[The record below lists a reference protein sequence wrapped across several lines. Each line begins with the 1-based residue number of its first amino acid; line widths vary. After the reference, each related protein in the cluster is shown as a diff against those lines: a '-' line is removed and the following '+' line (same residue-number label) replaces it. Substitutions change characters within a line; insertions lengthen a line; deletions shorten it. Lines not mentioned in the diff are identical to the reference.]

1 MSKLRQQHM
10 PVMWHD
16 LTHEDSDTPAVDSPL
31 TEKAS
36 LIGRIGLLLLAS
48 GAGAYRVRAAM
59 NKISR
64 ALKVTCNAD
73 IGIKSISYTC
83 IQGNESCTNALSNR
97 TTGVNTSKLNYLE
110 MFCDGFTER
119 AGRYSIDSFHNML
132 DTIDKS
138 GGNYAVWQLCLAS
151 GAACGAFAFLLGAGW
166 IEILCTFAAA
176 AAGFLVRKL
185 LLNHSYTLFANV
197 SAAVLTSCFTYIVLI
212 KAVSAALHVPADY
225 RAGYIC
231 SILFIVPG
239 FPLITGGI
247 DIAKLDLK
255 SGIERIVYSLMVVC
269 VAALTCAFTA
279 SLLNYSPV
287 DFPVYELDMPVKMA
301 LRLVMSFVGVFG
313 FSMLFNST
321 PKMALTAGL
330 MGMIANFLRLLL
342 TDFGLKVGIAAFVGA
357 FLSGIM
363 ASAIKGIVG
372 IYPRITLTVPSIVIM
387 VPGMFLYKGIHF
399 LSSGDFDQG
408 GVWLWKAIMI
418 IASLPLGLVFAR
430 IITDK
435 NFAKSS

>member
-1 MSKLRQQHM
+1 MSKFRLQHM

-16 LTHEDSDTPAVDSPL
+16 LSHDDSDILAIDSSL
-31 TEKAS
+31 DEKAS
-36 LIGRIGLLLLAS
+36 LIGRIGLMFLAS

-64 ALKVTCNAD
+64 ALMVTCNAD

-83 IQGNESCTNALSNR
+83 IQGKESCTNALSNR
-97 TTGVNTSKLNYLE
+97 TTGVNTTKLNYLE
-110 MFCDGFTER
+110 MFCDGFTQR
-119 AGRYSIDSFHNML
+119 ADRYSIDSFHNML
-132 DTIDKS
+132 DTIDHS
-138 GGNYAVWQLCLAS
+138 GSNYAMWQLCLAS
-151 GAACGAFAFLLGAGW
+151 GAACAAFAFLLGAGW
-166 IEILCTFAAA
+166 IEMLCTFAAA
-176 AAGFLVRKL
+176 AIGFLIRKI

-197 SAAVLTSCFTYIVLI
+197 SAAVLVSCFTYIVLI
-212 KAVSAALHVPADY
+212 KFVSSWLCVPADY

-255 SGIERIVYSLMVVC
+255 SGIERIVYAVMVVS

-279 SLLNYSPV
+279 SILNYSPV
-287 DFPVYELDMPVKMA
+287 DFSSYEMDVPVKLG
-301 LRLVMSFVGVFG
+301 LRLIMSFIGVFG

-330 MGMIANFLRLLL
+330 MGMVANCVRLLL
-342 TDFGLKVGIAAFVGA
+342 TDYGLKLGLAAFIGA
-357 FLSGIM
+357 FLSGIL
-363 ASAIKGIVG
+363 ASFIKRLVG

-399 LSSGDFDQG
+399 LSIGEFEQG

-430 IITDK
+430 IFTDK

>member
-1 MSKLRQQHM
+1 MSKFRQQHM

-16 LTHEDSDTPAVDSPL
+16 LSHDNSDTPAIDSPL
-31 TEKAS
+31 KEKAS
-36 LIGRIGLLLLAS
+36 LIGRIGLMFLAS

-59 NKISR
+59 NKLSR
-64 ALKVTCNAD
+64 ALNVTCNAD

-97 TTGVNTSKLNYLE
+97 TTGVNTTKLNYLE
-110 MFCDGFTER
+110 MFCDGFAER
-119 AGRYSIDSFHNML
+119 VGRYSIDSFHNML

-138 GGNYAVWQLCLAS
+138 GSNYAIWQLCLAS

-166 IEILCTFAAA
+166 IEMLCTFIAAA
-176 AAGFLVRKL
+176 VGFLIRKI
-185 LLNHSYTLFANV
+185 LLNRSYTLFANV
-197 SAAVLTSCFTYIVLI
+197 SAAVLTSCFAYIMLI
-212 KAVSAALHVPADY
+212 KGISAALNVPADY

-255 SGIERIVYSLMVVC
+255 SGIERIVYAFMVVC

-279 SLLNYSPV
+279 SVLQYSPV
-287 DFPVYELDMPVKMA
+287 DFPAYELDMPVKYA
-301 LRLVMSFVGVFG
+301 LRLIMSFIGVFG
-313 FSMLFNST
+313 FSMIFNSS
-321 PKMALTAGL
+321 PKMAMTAGL
-330 MGMIANFLRLLL
+330 IGMVANFVRLFL
-342 TDFGLKVGIAAFVGA
+342 TDHGVKVGVAAFVGA
-357 FLSGIM
+357 LLAGII
-363 ASAIKGIVG
+363 ASLIKRLVG

-387 VPGMFLYKGIHF
+387 VPGMFLYKAIHF
-399 LSSGDFDQG
+399 LSTGDFEQG
-408 GVWLWKAIMI
+408 GAWLWKAIMI

-430 IITDK
+430 IFTDK

>member
-1 MSKLRQQHM
+1 MSKFRQQHM

-16 LTHEDSDTPAVDSPL
+16 LSHDECDTPAVNSHL
-31 TEKAS
+31 KEKAS

-64 ALKVTCNAD
+64 ALNVTCNAD

-83 IQGNESCTNALSNR
+83 IEGNESCTNSLSNR
-97 TTGVNTSKLNYLE
+97 TTGVNTTKLNYLE
-110 MFCDGFTER
+110 MFCDGFAER
-119 AGRYSIDSFHNML
+119 VGRYSIDSFHNML

-138 GGNYAVWQLCLAS
+138 GSNYAVWQLCLAS

-166 IEILCTFAAA
+166 IEILCTFVAA
-176 AAGFLVRKL
+176 AAGFLIRKIL
-185 LLNHSYTLFANV
+185 LIHSYTLFANV
-197 SAAVLTSCFTYIVLI
+197 SAAVLTSCFSYIVLI
-212 KAVSAALHVPADY
+212 KAVSYALNVPADY

-255 SGIERIVYSLMVVC
+255 SGIERIIYALMVVC

-279 SLLNYSPV
+279 SVLNYSPV
-287 DFPVYELDMPVKMA
+287 DFPPLEIDPALKLA
-301 LRLVMSFVGVFG
+301 LRLIMSFVGVFG
-313 FSMLFNST
+313 FSMIFNST
-321 PKMALTAGL
+321 PKMAMTAGL
-330 MGMIANFLRLLL
+330 IGMICNFTRLLL
-342 TDFGLKVGIAAFVGA
+342 TDHGLKGGVAAFVGA
-357 FLSGIM
+357 FMAGIL
-363 ASAIKGIVG
+363 ASSIKRFVG

-399 LSSGDFDQG
+399 LSAGEFDQG
-408 GVWLWKAIMI
+408 AQWLWKAIII

-435 NFAKSS
+435 NFAKST

>member
-1 MSKLRQQHM
+1 MSKFRQQHM
-10 PVMWHD
+10 TVMWHD
-16 LTHEDSDTPAVDSPL
+16 LTHDDSDTPAVESPIK
-31 TEKAS
+31 EKAS
-36 LIGRIGLLLLAS
+36 LIGRVGLMFLAS

-64 ALKVTCNAD
+64 ALGVTCNAD

-83 IQGNESCTNALSNR
+83 IQGNDSCTNSLSNR
-97 TTGVNTSKLNYLE
+97 TTGVNTTKLNYLE
-110 MFCDGFTER
+110 MFCDGFAER
-119 AGRYSIDSFHNML
+119 VERYSLDDFHNML

-138 GGNYAVWQLCLAS
+138 GSNYAVWQLCLAS

-166 IEILCTFAAA
+166 IEILCTFVAA
-176 AAGFLVRKL
+176 AAGFLIRKTL
-185 LLNHSYTLFANV
+185 LSHSYTLFANV

-212 KAVSAALHVPADY
+212 KVVSYALNVPADY

-255 SGIERIVYSLMVVC
+255 SGIERIVYAIMVVS

-279 SLLNYSPV
+279 SVLNYSPV
-287 DFPVYELDMPVKMA
+287 DFPPLELNLPVKFA
-301 LRLVMSFVGVFG
+301 LRLVMSFIGVFG
-313 FSMLFNST
+313 FSMIFNST
-321 PKMALTAGL
+321 PKMAMTAGL
-330 MGMIANFLRLLL
+330 IGMICNFSRLILI
-342 TDFGLKVGIAAFVGA
+342 DHGIKGGVAAFVGA
-357 FLSGIM
+357 FLAGIL
-363 ASAIKGIVG
+363 ASSIKRFAG

-399 LSSGDFDQG
+399 LSIGDFEQG
-408 GVWLWKAIMI
+408 GQWLWKAIMI

-430 IITDK
+430 IFTDK
-435 NFAKSS
+435 NFAKST

>member
-1 MSKLRQQHM
+1 MSKFRQQHM

-16 LTHEDSDTPAVDSPL
+16 LSHDNSDTPAIDSPL
-31 TEKAS
+31 KEKAS
-36 LIGRIGLLLLAS
+36 LIGRIGLMFLAS

-59 NKISR
+59 NKLSR
-64 ALKVTCNAD
+64 ALNVTCNAD

-97 TTGVNTSKLNYLE
+97 TTGVNTTKLNYLE
-110 MFCDGFTER
+110 MFCDGFAER
-119 AGRYSIDSFHNML
+119 VGRYSIDSFHNML

-138 GGNYAVWQLCLAS
+138 GSNYAIWQLCLAS

-166 IEILCTFAAA
+166 IEMLCTFIAAA
-176 AAGFLVRKL
+176 VGFLIRKI
-185 LLNHSYTLFANV
+185 LLNRSYTLFANV
-197 SAAVLTSCFTYIVLI
+197 SAAVLTSCFAYIMLI
-212 KAVSAALHVPADY
+212 KGISAALNVPAYY

-255 SGIERIVYSLMVVC
+255 SGIERIVYAFMVVC

-279 SLLNYSPV
+279 SVLQYSPV
-287 DFPVYELDMPVKMA
+287 DFPAYELDMPVKYA
-301 LRLVMSFVGVFG
+301 LRLIMSFIGVFG

-321 PKMALTAGL
+321 PKMAMTAGL
-330 MGMIANFLRLLL
+330 IGMVANFVRLFL
-342 TDFGLKVGIAAFVGA
+342 TDRGVKVGVAAFVGA
-357 FLSGIM
+357 LLAGII
-363 ASAIKGIVG
+363 ASSIKRLVG

-387 VPGMFLYKGIHF
+387 VPGMFLYKAIHF
-399 LSSGDFDQG
+399 LSTGDFEQG
-408 GVWLWKAIMI
+408 GAWLWKAILI
-418 IASLPLGLVFAR
+418 IESLTLGLVFAR
-430 IITDK
+430 IFTDK

>member
-1 MSKLRQQHM
+1 MSKFRQQHM

-16 LTHEDSDTPAVDSPL
+16 LSHDDSDKTAIDSPL
-31 TEKAS
+31 KEKAS
-36 LIGRIGLLLLAS
+36 LIGRIGLMLLAS

-59 NKISR
+59 NKLSR

-97 TTGVNTSKLNYLE
+97 TTGVNTTKLNYLE
-110 MFCDGFTER
+110 MFCDGFAER
-119 AGRYSIDSFHNML
+119 VGRYSIDSFHNML

-138 GGNYAVWQLCLAS
+138 GSNYAIWQLCLAS

-166 IEILCTFAAA
+166 IEMLCTFIAA
-176 AAGFLVRKL
+176 AAGFLIRKL
-185 LLNHSYTLFANV
+185 LLNRSYTLFANV
-197 SAAVLTSCFTYIVLI
+197 SAAVLTSCFAYIMLI
-212 KAVSAALHVPADY
+212 KGISAALNVPADY

-255 SGIERIVYSLMVVC
+255 SGIERIVYAFMVVC

-279 SLLNYSPV
+279 SVLQYSPV
-287 DFPVYELDMPVKMA
+287 DFPTYELDMPVKYA
-301 LRLVMSFVGVFG
+301 LRLVMSFIGVYG
-313 FSMLFNST
+313 FSMLFNSA
-321 PKMALTAGL
+321 PKMAMTAGL
-330 MGMIANFLRLLL
+330 IGMFANFVRLIL
-342 TDFGLKVGIAAFVGA
+342 TDHGVKLGVAAFVGSLIA
-357 FLSGIM
+357 GII
-363 ASAIKGIVG
+363 ASCIKRFVG

-399 LSSGDFDQG
+399 LSTGDFEQG
-408 GVWLWKAIMI
+408 GAWLWKAIMI

-430 IITDK
+430 IFTDK
-435 NFAKSS
+435 NFAKST

>member
-1 MSKLRQQHM
+1 MSKFRQQHM

-16 LTHEDSDTPAVDSPL
+16 LSHDNSDTPAIDSPL
-31 TEKAS
+31 KEKAS
-36 LIGRIGLLLLAS
+36 LIGRIGLMFLAS

-59 NKISR
+59 NKLSR
-64 ALKVTCNAD
+64 ALNVTCNAD

-97 TTGVNTSKLNYLE
+97 TTGVNTTKLNYLE
-110 MFCDGFTER
+110 MFCDGFAER
-119 AGRYSIDSFHNML
+119 VGRYSIDSFHNML

-138 GGNYAVWQLCLAS
+138 GSNYAIWQLCLAS

-166 IEILCTFAAA
+166 IEMLCTFIAAA
-176 AAGFLVRKL
+176 VGFLIRKL
-185 LLNHSYTLFANV
+185 LLNRSYTLFANV
-197 SAAVLTSCFTYIVLI
+197 SAAVLTSCFAYIMLI
-212 KAVSAALHVPADY
+212 KGISAALNVPADY

-255 SGIERIVYSLMVVC
+255 SGIERIVYAFMVVC

-279 SLLNYSPV
+279 SVLQYSPV
-287 DFPVYELDMPVKMA
+287 DFPAYELDMPVKYA
-301 LRLVMSFVGVFG
+301 LRLVMSFIGVFG
-313 FSMLFNST
+313 FSMIFNST
-321 PKMALTAGL
+321 PKMAMTAGL
-330 MGMIANFLRLLL
+330 IGMVANFVRLFL
-342 TDFGLKVGIAAFVGA
+342 TDHGVKVGVAAFVGA
-357 FLSGIM
+357 LLAGII
-363 ASAIKGIVG
+363 ASLIKRLVG

-399 LSSGDFDQG
+399 LSSGDFEQG
-408 GVWLWKAIMI
+408 GAWLWKAIMI

-430 IITDK
+430 IFTDK

>member
-10 PVMWHD
+10 TVMWHD
-16 LTHEDSDTPAVDSPL
+16 LTHDDSDTPAVDSPIK
-31 TEKAS
+31 EKAS
-36 LIGRIGLLLLAS
+36 LIGRVGLMFLAS

-64 ALKVTCNAD
+64 ALGVTCNAD

-83 IQGNESCTNALSNR
+83 IQGNESCTNSLSNR
-97 TTGVNTSKLNYLE
+97 TTGVNTTKLNYLE
-110 MFCDGFTER
+110 MFCDGFAER
-119 AGRYSIDSFHNML
+119 VERYSIDNFHNML

-138 GGNYAVWQLCLAS
+138 GSNYAVWQLCLAS

-166 IEILCTFAAA
+166 IEILCTFVAA
-176 AAGFLVRKL
+176 AAGFLVRKTL
-185 LLNHSYTLFANV
+185 LSHSYTLFANV

-212 KAVSAALHVPADY
+212 KVVSYVLNVPADY

-255 SGIERIVYSLMVVC
+255 SGMERIVYAIMVVS

-279 SLLNYSPV
+279 SVLNYSPV
-287 DFPVYELDMPVKMA
+287 DFPPLELNLPVKFA
-301 LRLVMSFVGVFG
+301 LRLVMSFIGVFG
-313 FSMLFNST
+313 FSMIFNST
-321 PKMALTAGL
+321 PKMAMTAGL
-330 MGMIANFLRLLL
+330 IGMICNFSRLILI
-342 TDFGLKVGIAAFVGA
+342 DHGIKGGVAAFVGA
-357 FLSGIM
+357 FLAGIL
-363 ASAIKGIVG
+363 ASSIKRFVG

-399 LSSGDFDQG
+399 LSIGDFEQG
-408 GVWLWKAIMI
+408 GQWLWKAIMI

-430 IITDK
+430 IFTDK
-435 NFAKSS
+435 NFAKST

>member
-1 MSKLRQQHM
+1 MSKFRQQHM

-16 LTHEDSDTPAVDSPL
+16 LAHDDSDTPALNSPL
-31 TEKAS
+31 KEKAS
-36 LIGRIGLLLLAS
+36 LIGRIGLMFLAS

-64 ALKVTCNAD
+64 ALNVTCNAD

-83 IQGNESCTNALSNR
+83 IEGNDSCTNALSNR
-97 TTGVNTSKLNYLE
+97 TTGVNTTKLNYLE
-110 MFCDGFTER
+110 MFCDGFAERTE
-119 AGRYSIDSFHNML
+119 RYSIDSFHNML

-138 GGNYAVWQLCLAS
+138 GSNYAVWQLCLAS

-166 IEILCTFAAA
+166 IEMLCTFIAA
-176 AAGFLVRKL
+176 AAGFLIRKI
-185 LLNHSYTLFANV
+185 LLNLSYTLFANV
-197 SAAVLTSCFTYIVLI
+197 SAAVLTSCFTYITLMKI
-212 KAVSAALHVPADY
+212 ISMALHVPADY

-247 DIAKLDLK
+247 DIAKMDRK
-255 SGIERIVYSLMVVC
+255 SGIERIVYAFMVIC

-279 SLLNYSPV
+279 SVLLYSPV
-287 DFPVYELDMPVKMA
+287 DFPPYELELPVKYA
-301 LRLVMSFVGVFG
+301 LRLVMSFIGVFG
-313 FSMLFNST
+313 FSMIFNST
-321 PKMALTAGL
+321 PKMAMTAGFL
-330 MGMIANFLRLLL
+330 GMIANFVRLLL
-342 TDFGLKVGIAAFVGA
+342 TDHGVKVGVAAFVGA
-357 FLSGIM
+357 LLAGIM
-363 ASAIKGIVG
+363 ASSIKKLVG

-387 VPGMFLYKGIHF
+387 VPGMFMYKGIHF
-399 LSSGDFDQG
+399 LSIGDFEQG
-408 GVWLWKAIMI
+408 GEWLWKAIMI

-430 IITDK
+430 ILTDR

>member
-1 MSKLRQQHM
+1 MSKFRQQHM

-16 LTHEDSDTPAVDSPL
+16 LSHDDCDTLAIDSPL
-31 TEKAS
+31 KEKAS
-36 LIGRIGLLLLAS
+36 LIGRIGLLFLAS

-64 ALKVTCNAD
+64 ALNVTCNAD

-83 IQGNESCTNALSNR
+83 IQGNDSCTNSLSNKS
-97 TTGVNTSKLNYLE
+97 TGVNTTKLNYLE
-110 MFCDGFTER
+110 MFCDGFAER
-119 AGRYSIDSFHNML
+119 VNRYSIDSFHNML

-138 GGNYAVWQLCLAS
+138 GSNYGVWQLCLAS

-166 IEILCTFAAA
+166 IEILCTFVAA
-176 AAGFLVRKL
+176 AAGFLIRKL
-185 LLNHSYTLFANV
+185 LLMRSYTLFANV
-197 SAAVLTSCFTYIVLI
+197 SSAVLASCFTYIMLI
-212 KAVSAALHVPADY
+212 KGVSYALNVPADY

-255 SGIERIVYSLMVVC
+255 SGIERIVYAFLVVC

-279 SLLNYSPV
+279 SVLNYSPV
-287 DFPVYELDMPVKMA
+287 DFPPIEMNLALKLG
-301 LRLVMSFVGVFG
+301 LRLIMSFIGVFG
-313 FSMLFNST
+313 FSMIFNST
-321 PKMALTAGL
+321 PKMAMTAGL
-330 MGMIANFLRLLL
+330 IGMVCNFTRLLL
-342 TDFGLKVGIAAFVGA
+342 IDHGIKGGVAAFVGA
-357 FLSGIM
+357 FLAGIL
-363 ASAIKGIVG
+363 ASCIKRLVG

-399 LSSGDFDQG
+399 LSIGDFDQG
-408 GVWLWKAIMI
+408 GEWLWKAIMI

-430 IITDK
+430 ICTDK
-435 NFAKSS
+435 NFAKST

>member
-1 MSKLRQQHM
+1 MSKLRAQHM

-16 LTHEDSDTPAVDSPL
+16 ISHDDSDIPAINSPL
-31 TEKAS
+31 DEKAS
-36 LIGRIGLLLLAS
+36 LIGRIGLLFLAS

-64 ALKVTCNAD
+64 ALGVTCNAD
-73 IGIKSISYTC
+73 IGIKSVSYTC
-83 IQGNESCTNALSNR
+83 IQGKETCTNALSNR
-97 TTGVNTSKLNYLE
+97 TTGVNTAKLNYLE

-119 AGRYSIDSFHNML
+119 VERYSIDSFHNML
-132 DTIDKS
+132 DTIDHS
-138 GGNYAVWQLCLAS
+138 GSNYAVWQLCLAS
-151 GAACGAFAFLLGAGW
+151 GSACAAFAFLLGAGW
-166 IEILCTFAAA
+166 IEMLCTFVAAA
-176 AAGFLVRKL
+176 FGFLIRKI

-197 SAAVLTSCFTYIVLI
+197 SAAVLVSCFTYIVLI
-212 KAVSAALHVPADY
+212 KFVSSWLSVPADY

-255 SGIERIVYSLMVVC
+255 SGIERIVYAIMVVS

-279 SLLNYSPV
+279 SVLNYSPV
-287 DFPVYELDMPVKMA
+287 DFSAYEMDGPVKLI
-301 LRLVMSFVGVFG
+301 LRLVMSFIGVFG

-330 MGMIANFLRLLL
+330 MGMVANCVRLIL
-342 TDFGLKVGIAAFVGA
+342 TDYGLKLGLAAFIGA
-357 FLSGIM
+357 FLSGIL
-363 ASAIKGIVG
+363 ASTVKRFVG

-399 LSSGDFDQG
+399 LSIGDFEQG
-408 GVWLWKAIMI
+408 GIWLWKAIMI

-430 IITDK
+430 IFTDK

>member
-10 PVMWHD
+10 TVMWHD
-16 LTHEDSDTPAVDSPL
+16 LTHDDSDTPAVDSPIK
-31 TEKAS
+31 EKAS
-36 LIGRIGLLLLAS
+36 LIGRVGLMFLAS

-64 ALKVTCNAD
+64 ALGVTCNAD

-83 IQGNESCTNALSNR
+83 IQGNDSCTNSLSNR
-97 TTGVNTSKLNYLE
+97 TTGVNTTKLNYLE
-110 MFCDGFTER
+110 MFCDGFAER
-119 AGRYSIDSFHNML
+119 VERYSLDNFHNML

-138 GGNYAVWQLCLAS
+138 GSNYAVWQLCLAS

-166 IEILCTFAAA
+166 IEILCTFVAA
-176 AAGFLVRKL
+176 AAGFLIRKTL
-185 LLNHSYTLFANV
+185 LSHSYTLFANV

-212 KAVSAALHVPADY
+212 KVVSYALNVPADY

-255 SGIERIVYSLMVVC
+255 SGIERIVYAIMVVS

-279 SLLNYSPV
+279 SVLNYSPV
-287 DFPVYELDMPVKMA
+287 DFPPLELNLPVKFA
-301 LRLVMSFVGVFG
+301 LRLVMSFIGVFG
-313 FSMLFNST
+313 FSMIFNST
-321 PKMALTAGL
+321 PKMAMTAGL
-330 MGMIANFLRLLL
+330 IGMICNFSRLILI
-342 TDFGLKVGIAAFVGA
+342 DHGIKGGVAAFVGA
-357 FLSGIM
+357 FLAGIL
-363 ASAIKGIVG
+363 ASSIKRFVG

-399 LSSGDFDQG
+399 LSIGDFEQG
-408 GVWLWKAIMI
+408 GQWLWKAIMI

-430 IITDK
+430 IFTDK
-435 NFAKSS
+435 NFAKST

>member
-1 MSKLRQQHM
+1 MSKFRQQHM
-10 PVMWHD
+10 PIMWHD
-16 LTHEDSDTPAVDSPL
+16 LSQDDCDTLAVDSPL
-31 TEKAS
+31 KEKAS
-36 LIGRIGLLLLAS
+36 LIGRIGLLFLAS

-83 IQGNESCTNALSNR
+83 IQGNESCTNSLSNKS
-97 TTGVNTSKLNYLE
+97 TGVNTTKLNYLE
-110 MFCDGFTER
+110 MFCDGFAER
-119 AGRYSIDSFHNML
+119 VNRYSIDSFHSML

-138 GGNYAVWQLCLAS
+138 GSNYAVWQLCLAS

-166 IEILCTFAAA
+166 IEILCTFVAA
-176 AAGFLVRKL
+176 AAGFLIRKL
-185 LLNHSYTLFANV
+185 LLMNSYTLFANV
-197 SAAVLTSCFTYIVLI
+197 SAAVLTSCFTYIMLI
-212 KAVSAALHVPADY
+212 KAVSYSLNVPADY

-255 SGIERIVYSLMVVC
+255 SGIERIVYAFMVVC

-279 SLLNYSPV
+279 SVLNYSPV
-287 DFPVYELDMPVKMA
+287 DFPPIEMNLTLKLV

-313 FSMLFNST
+313 FSMIFNST
-321 PKMALTAGL
+321 PKMAMTAGFI
-330 MGMIANFLRLLL
+330 GMICNFIRLIL
-342 TDFGLKVGIAAFVGA
+342 TDHGIKVGLAAFVGA
-357 FLSGIM
+357 FLAGIF
-363 ASAIKGIVG
+363 ASSIKRFAG

-399 LSSGDFDQG
+399 LSSGEFDQG
-408 GVWLWKAIMI
+408 AQWLWKAIII

-430 IITDK
+430 ILTDR
-435 NFAKSS
+435 NFAKNS

>member
-1 MSKLRQQHM
+1 MSKFRQQHM

-16 LTHEDSDTPAVDSPL
+16 LSHDNSDTPAIDSPL
-31 TEKAS
+31 KEKAS
-36 LIGRIGLLLLAS
+36 LIGRIGLMFLAS

-59 NKISR
+59 NKLSR
-64 ALKVTCNAD
+64 ALNVTCNAD

-97 TTGVNTSKLNYLE
+97 TTGVNTTKLNYLE
-110 MFCDGFTER
+110 MFCDGFAER
-119 AGRYSIDSFHNML
+119 VGRYSIDNFHNML

-138 GGNYAVWQLCLAS
+138 GSNYAIWQLCLAS

-166 IEILCTFAAA
+166 IEMLCTFIAA
-176 AAGFLVRKL
+176 AAGFLIRKL

-197 SAAVLTSCFTYIVLI
+197 SAAVLTSCFAYIMLI
-212 KAVSAALHVPADY
+212 KGISAALNVPADY

-255 SGIERIVYSLMVVC
+255 SGIERIVYAFMVVC

-279 SLLNYSPV
+279 SVLQYSPV
-287 DFPVYELDMPVKMA
+287 DFPAYELDMPVKYA
-301 LRLVMSFVGVFG
+301 LRLIMSFIGVFG
-313 FSMLFNST
+313 FSMIFNST
-321 PKMALTAGL
+321 PKMAMTAGL
-330 MGMIANFLRLLL
+330 IGMVANFVRLFL
-342 TDFGLKVGIAAFVGA
+342 TDRGVKVGVAAFVGA
-357 FLSGIM
+357 LLAGII
-363 ASAIKGIVG
+363 ASSIKRLVG

-387 VPGMFLYKGIHF
+387 VPGMFLYKAIHF
-399 LSSGDFDQG
+399 LSTGDFEQG
-408 GVWLWKAIMI
+408 GAWLWKAIMI

-430 IITDK
+430 IFTDK